1 MKSNNDVWM
10 NYIPEKMGGQW
21 FYITTIL
28 DYTSI
33 NFGWWCVFF
42 RENGTLLV
50 HYDDANIDGLSIATN
65 EKKLQIFVSSRE
77 EIRIKENKFFN
88 DFLNKIEIES
98 TYSGK
103 FNCLIVLIIPSLRN
117 FVTPKQ

>member
-1 MKSNNDVWM
+1 MTF
-10 NYIPEKMGGQW
+10 EW

-65 EKKLQIFVSSRE
+65 ENKLQIFVSSRE

-88 DFLNKIEIES
+88 DFLKKIGIES
-98 TYSGK
+98 AYSGK
-103 FNCLIVLIIPSLRN
+103 FNCLLS
-117 FVTPKQ
+117 